1 MVNNLKSNEI
11 EHFVA
16 DYDTDNL
23 IVDEFT
29 IEKKVTG
36 IFQESLAIVIRNPLF
51 WVSSI
56 IILILGSMALF
67 PNLWTGT
74 DPFFCPILDSSL
86 SASAAHPMGTTL
98 QGCDVYSRVINGARP
113 SLAIGIMTTIIGTA
127 VGVII
132 GTLAGFFGGILD
144 SILSRLIDIFYA
156 IPFILAAVAVLQ
168 LFESSESIWK
178 VIFTLSVFAWVS
190 PARLMRSQVLSV
202 KQNEFI
208 TASVSLGASKLRN
221 MFMHILPNAISP
233 VISTAT
239 INIGAFIV
247 AESTLSFLGLGLGS
261 NSVSWGQDIANA
273 RDILVTT
280 PSVLLWPSLFLAIT
294 TLSFIFLGDAIR
306 DALNPKGR
314 R

>member
-1 MVNNLKSNEI
+1 MASNI

-16 DYDTDNL
+16 DYDTDL
-23 IVDEFT
+23 SQVDEFHT
-29 IEKKVTG
+29 EKEVTG
-36 IFQESLAIVIRNPLF
+36 LFREALAIIIKNPLF
-51 WVSSI
+51 WISSV

-67 PNLWTGT
+67 PGLWTST
-74 DPFFCPILDSSL
+74 DPLYCPIGDSNLPAS
-86 SASAAHPMGTTL
+86 SAHILGTTL
-98 QGCDVYSRVINGARP
+98 QGCDVYARVIDGAKP

-127 VGVII
+127 IGVLI
-132 GTLAGFFGGILD
+132 GTLAGFFGGVLD

-168 LFESSESIWK
+168 LFESSDSIWK
-178 VIFTLSVFAWVS
+178 VIFTLSIFAWVG
-190 PARLMRSQVLSV
+190 PARLMRSAVLSV
-202 KQNEFI
+202 KQQEFI
-208 TASVSLGASKLRN
+208 TASVSLGATNKRN
-221 MFMHILPNAISP
+221 MFFHILPNAISP

-261 NSVSWGQDIANA
+261 NTVSWGQDIANA

-280 PSVLLWPSLFLAIT
+280 PSVLLWPSLFLAVT

-306 DALNPKGR
+306 EALDPKGR